1 MYLIFF
7 PVIIA
12 LHIFESHMFVTL
24 KGVSSQNIF
33 IESIKD
39 ELGRTVSQVAQI
51 VNYLSQQL
59 SP

>member
-33 IESIKD
+33 IESIID
-39 ELGRTVSQVAQI
+39 ELGRTVSQVAQK
-51 VNYLSQQL
+51 VNYLS
-59 SP
+59 